1 MNFVDYAILAI
12 YFIAV
17 LGIGFAAKRYI
28 KTSLDYFL
36 SGRSLPAWITG
47 LAFISANL
55 GALEILGMAANG
67 AQFGVY
73 TVHYYWVGA
82 IPAMVFLGLVMM
94 PFYYGS
100 KVRSVPEYLRLRFN
114 KPTHVFNALSFA
126 LATVLIAGV
135 NLYALALVL
144 KLLLGWPILLGIVVA
159 AAIVL
164 VYITLGG
171 LSSAIYN
178 EVLQFFIILAALIP
192 LTVIGLID
200 VGGWDGL
207 KDEIV
212 KMKGN
217 DDLLQSWAG
226 TGSGDN
232 PLEASWIP
240 IVFGLGFVLSFGYW
254 TTNFAEVQRALSAK
268 SLNAAQ
274 RTPLIG
280 AYPKIFIP
288 AITIIPG
295 LVALVTIK
303 GLGGDDPNLQ
313 YNNAIP
319 LLMNEYLPNGML
331 GLALVGLIAAFMA
344 GVAANVSAF
353 NTVVTYDLW
362 EPYVKRDQSDDY
374 YLNFGRIATVVGI
387 VIGIATAL
395 IASGYNNIMDYIQ
408 LLFSFFNAPLF
419 ATFIIG
425 MFWKRM
431 TPWAGF
437 CGLLAGTLGAVLAH
451 YGNDW
456 GWFDLGSAQ
465 AAAFWGA
472 IAAFVLDAI
481 VSVAVTFVTTPKPV
495 AELDGLVYGMA
506 VVDEHVAGLRTGLV
520 PEAADARARRARPDR
535 DPVHPLRLGDQH
547 ARGQVHLRR
556 RQSRGGVPRRAR
568 RQPVRRA
575 PLHRRPVPDLRGDPV
590 RARHRRVRRRG
601 REGGRGQRQ
610 PVDRPGDA
618 ARRRAVHRL
627 GALAPAGAGA
637 GRGRGRVRAGGR
649 RGRGPLTRTR
659 RAASRRAGR
668 ARARSRRSRRRP
680 CGRRRL
686 PRP

>member
-1 MNFVDYAILAI
+1 MVLAQSEIRLDTDLVDYLILAI
-12 YFIAV
+12 YFVAV

-82 IPAMVFLGLVMM
+82 VPAMVFLGIVMM

-114 KPTHVFNALSFA
+114 KQTHLFNALTFA
-126 LATVLIAGV
+126 FATVLIAGV

-144 KLLLGWPILLGIVVA
+144 KLMLGWPILLGIVVA
-159 AAIVL
+159 AAVVL

-178 EVLQFFIILAALIP
+178 EVLQFFVILAALIP
-192 LTVIGLID
+192 LTIIGLHD

-207 KDEIV
+207 KEAVMKVNDEDQLF
-212 KMKGN
+212 N
-217 DDLLQSWAG
+217 SWKG
-226 TGSGDN
+226 TGIGNVDN
-232 PLEASWIP
+232 PLGASWVP

-268 SLNAAQ
+268 SLSAAR

-295 LVALVTIK
+295 LVALATIP
-303 GLGGDDPNLQ
+303 GLGGDDPDKQ

-331 GLALVGLIAAFMA
+331 GIALAGLLAAFMA

-362 EPYVKRDQSDDY
+362 EPYVRSGKSDEY
-374 YLNFGRIATVVGI
+374 YIRFGRIATITGI
-387 VIGIATAL
+387 VIGIGTAL

-431 TPWAGF
+431 TPWAGLW
-437 CGLLAGTLGAVLAH
+437 GLIAGTVGAAAAH
-451 YGNDW
+451 YGNSWDLIN
-456 GWFDLGSAQ
+456 LGSAQ

-472 IAAFVLDAI
+472 IAAFVARRHRQRRRVGGDATQADRGAAGPRPRHGQRGR
-481 VSVAVTFVTTPKPV
+481 SAVQ
-495 AELDGLVYGMA
+495 GG
-506 VVDEHVAGLRTGLV
+506 TGLV
-520 PEAADARARRARPDR
+520 PPALAPRGWRARPDR
-535 DPVHPLRLGDQH
+535 PREPLLHLGD
-547 ARGQVHLRR
+547 
-556 RQSRGGVPRRAR
+556 RQWLKIPISSRAKRPRSTRS
-568 RQPVRRA
+568 A
-575 PLHRRPVPDLRGDPV
+575 P
-590 RARHRRVRRRG
+590 
-601 REGGRGQRQ
+601 
-610 PVDRPGDA
+610 
-618 ARRRAVHRL
+618 
-627 GALAPAGAGA
+627 
-637 GRGRGRVRAGGR
+637 
-649 RGRGPLTRTR
+649 
-659 RAASRRAGR
+659 
-668 ARARSRRSRRRP
+668 RRRP
-680 CGRRRL
+680 TCSTSAA
-686 PRP
+686 

>member
-1 MNFVDYAILAI
+1 
-12 YFIAV
+12 
-17 LGIGFAAKRYI
+17 
-28 KTSLDYFL
+28 
-36 SGRSLPAWITG
+36 
-47 LAFISANL
+47 
-55 GALEILGMAANG
+55 
-67 AQFGVY
+67 
-73 TVHYYWVGA
+73 
-82 IPAMVFLGLVMM
+82 MM

-217 DDLLQSWAG
+217 DDAAAVVGG

-331 GLALVGLIAAFMA
+331 GLALAGLIAAFMA

-362 EPYVKRDQSDDY
+362 EPYVKSGKSDDY
-374 YLNFGRIATVVGI
+374 YLNFGRIATVAGI

-437 CGLLAGTLGAVLAH
+437 WGLLAGTLGAAIAH
-451 YGNDW
+451 YGNEW
-456 GWFDLGSAQ
+456 
-465 AAAFWGA
+465 
-472 IAAFVLDAI
+472 
-481 VSVAVTFVTTPKPV
+481 
-495 AELDGLVYGMA
+495 GLVRPRLRPGG
-506 VVDEHVAGLRTGLV
+506 GLLGRDRGL
-520 PEAADARARRARPDR
+520 RARRDR
-535 DPVHPLRLGDQH
+535 
-547 ARGQVHLRR
+547 LRR
-556 RQSRGGVPRRAR
+556 RHVRHDAQAR
-568 RQPVRRA
+568 EPSSTA
-575 PLHRRPVPDLRGDPV
+575 SSTAWPWSTSTCRPSE
-590 RARHRRVRRRG
+590 RVWYRKPMTLG
-601 REGGRGQRQ
+601 
-610 PVDRPGDA
+610 
-618 ARRRAVHRL
+618 L
-627 GALAPAGAGA
+627 GALG
-637 GRGRGRVRAGGR
+637 
-649 RGRGPLTRTR
+649 LT
-659 RAASRRAGR
+659 AILSILFA
-668 ARARSRRSRRRP
+668 
-680 CGRRRL
+680 
-686 PRP
+686 